1 MIIMVPIS
9 AVIAPVLI
17 SFLHSTFT
25 ALWIGGML
33 ALAFSVLPSIR
44 KILGKSKETKAL
56 NALIKKRLSLL
67 TYISM
72 VGLIITGLFM
82 ARKAGLSGLYT
93 GFLSFGTEYSTLLS
107 IKHILYIVMI
117 SLSIFRSLIVHRVK
131 KFTPKQNQTLNMLTL
146 ILNVLAGLVILFLS
160 AYTSVLASLPTP

>member
-1 MIIMVPIS
+1 
-9 AVIAPVLI
+9 
-17 SFLHSTFT
+17 
-25 ALWIGGML
+25 ML
-33 ALAFSVLPSIR
+33 ALAFSVLPAIR

-72 VGLIITGLFM
+72 AGLIITGMFM
-82 ARKAGLSGLYT
+82 ARQAASSGLYT

-117 SLSIFRSLIVHRVK
+117 SVMISLSIFRSQIVDRVK
-131 KFTPKQNQTLNMLTL
+131 KFAPEQKQKMNMPQKMNMQQKLNMLTL
-146 ILNVLAGLVILFLS
+146 ILNILAGLAVLFLS